1 MTHMIEPVVDSSSHQ
16 KALRR
21 IERLWDAKPASRKE
35 RELDALATLVDA
47 YERRVFPIEHLSP
60 SEAIIARCEQLG
72 WSRRELEPL
81 IGSRARVSEVLTGR
95 RQLTLPMIRG
105 IHRAMN
111 IPAEIL
117 ISGPQPAQ
125 LTPRRRR
132 ASDSNRKVGPSVAR
146 AAQQRVAPDGR
157 ARVRSP
163 ARR

>member
-1 MTHMIEPVVDSSSHQ
+1 MIEPVVDSRSHQ

-21 IERLWDAKPASRKE
+21 IEQLWDAKSGSREE

-47 YERRVFPIEHLSP
+47 YERRSFPIYALSAVD
-60 SEAIIARCEQLG
+60 AIKARCEQLG

-95 RQLTLPMIRG
+95 RVLTLQMIRR
-105 IHRAMN
+105 INRALG

-117 ISGPQPAQ
+117 ISEPG
-125 LTPRRRR
+125 PRRPSSRGSRDDLKSVRSRR
-132 ASDSNRKVGPSVAR
+132 PSVR
-146 AAQQRVAPDGR
+146 VAQPGVAPDGR
-157 ARVRSP
+157 ARLRSP